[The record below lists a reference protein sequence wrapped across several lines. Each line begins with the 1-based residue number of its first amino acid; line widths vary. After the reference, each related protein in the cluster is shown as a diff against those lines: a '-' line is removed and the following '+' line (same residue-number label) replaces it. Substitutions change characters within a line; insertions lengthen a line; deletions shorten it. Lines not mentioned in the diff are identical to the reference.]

1 MKDTIESKKIVGRFV
16 GRYIALAI
24 IIGGI
29 SFLLENVI
37 PQFVDW
43 KFTAALLIYQV
54 VLFVISTLL
63 TIALSVKYAIKDA
76 KIFSKEE
83 AQTISKPIQ
92 TLLIIVALLVMAFN
106 VVYYC
111 GVRSSALKDAEKK
124 YIPADG
130 IANEYEVKCLQLE
143 TEKTYTVY
151 GFYLASKEIVTI
163 LTFAYAVVYTEMMVE
178 NEVQVKRKTTKK
190 SEKEEV

>member
-63 TIALSVKYAIKDA
+63 TITLSVKYAIKDA

-178 NEVQVKRKTTKK
+178 NEVQVKKKTTKK

>member
-1 MKDTIESKKIVGRFV
+1 
-16 GRYIALAI
+16 
-24 IIGGI
+24 
-29 SFLLENVI
+29 
-37 PQFVDW
+37 
-43 KFTAALLIYQV
+43 
-54 VLFVISTLL
+54 
-63 TIALSVKYAIKDA
+63 
-76 KIFSKEE
+76 
-83 AQTISKPIQ
+83 
-92 TLLIIVALLVMAFN
+92 MAFN

-178 NEVQVKRKTTKK
+178 NEVQVKRKTAKK